1 MKIAFFVI
9 LVFLSSMVQRVSG
22 FGFGIVML
30 GFMPFMFAYQDTLII
45 VSILSIIVC
54 LVAFVGI
61 YKDARYSLL
70 LYPMIFYITSNII
83 CVKFLKD
90 NLQADWRSV
99 LGIVLIL
106 VGLFFAFVMKNIS
119 LKANKKYGALF
130 GLLSGCLGGLFGVG
144 GPPMIL
150 YVLSLQDVTPKEYIA
165 TVQLFGLTSCTIDFI
180 IKASYGLVVSEVYI
194 WVLYGIIPLI
204 LGIYL
209 GGKIYG
215 RMSAESIKRIV
226 YMIIIADGLMLTFL

>member
-1 MKIAFFVI
+1 MSTAFFVI
-9 LVFLSSMVQRVSG
+9 LVFISSIVQRVSG

-30 GFMPFMFAYQDTLII
+30 GFMPLMFSYQDSLII
-45 VSILSIIVC
+45 VSILSILVC
-54 LVAFVGI
+54 IVAFAGI
-61 YKDARYSLL
+61 YKDARYDLL
-70 LYPMIFYITSNII
+70 LYPMIFYVISNII

-150 YVLSLQDVTPKEYIA
+150 YVLSLKEITSREYIS
-165 TVQLFGLTSCTIDFI
+165 TVQLFGLTSCAIDFI

-194 WVLYGIIPLI
+194 WVLSGIVPLI

-209 GGKIYG
+209 GSKIYG
-215 RMSAESIKRIV
+215 KLSAESIKKVV
-226 YMIIIADGLMLTFL
+226 YAIIIADGLMLMLV